1 MKKILHM
8 TPGDVRSGVYR
19 YIFNNL
25 EYMDKKK
32 YKHGFLTR
40 AAAELVKSNEYNKY
54 HFTIHPFYSTQREN
68 PKELENEVRSV
79 LECYDIIHLH
89 TSSWRGFM
97 IEQIAMDINMEK
109 VIVHSHSTGIDI
121 QDDKERI
128 AQIKE
133 HLEYRKKFGEQYA
146 TDFCACSKSAAEWL
160 FGDSISPEKITYMPN
175 AVDTLKYRYNNTTRQ
190 QVRERLHLE
199 ERFVVG
205 HVGRYSY
212 TKNQELLIRCI
223 ANIKDKYP
231 NITLICIGQG
241 ELKEYF
247 AALIEQLH
255 VKARVILL
263 DWQSRIWEYLQAF
276 DLFCLPSKFEGFPI
290 SVVEAQAAGLPCL
303 VSSTVTEEV
312 AITPLVRFVSCDQI
326 QWERAIINCMYS
338 RVENRYGYDELVAER
353 GFDIRRSA
361 GMLEELYDR

>member
-255 VKARVILL
+255 VKDRVILL
-263 DWQSRIWEYLQAF
+263 D
-276 DLFCLPSKFEGFPI
+276 
-290 SVVEAQAAGLPCL
+290 
-303 VSSTVTEEV
+303 
-312 AITPLVRFVSCDQI
+312 
-326 QWERAIINCMYS
+326 
-338 RVENRYGYDELVAER
+338 
-353 GFDIRRSA
+353 
-361 GMLEELYDR
+361 

>member
-1 MKKILHM
+1 M
-8 TPGDVRSGVYR
+8 
-19 YIFNNL
+19 
-25 EYMDKKK
+25 
-32 YKHGFLTR
+32 
-40 AAAELVKSNEYNKY
+40 
-54 HFTIHPFYSTQREN
+54 
-68 PKELENEVRSV
+68 
-79 LECYDIIHLH
+79 
-89 TSSWRGFM
+89 
-97 IEQIAMDINMEK
+97 
-109 VIVHSHSTGIDI
+109 
-121 QDDKERI
+121 
-128 AQIKE
+128 
-133 HLEYRKKFGEQYA
+133 
-146 TDFCACSKSAAEWL
+146 
-160 FGDSISPEKITYMPN
+160 
-175 AVDTLKYRYNNTTRQ
+175 KYRYNNTTRQ

-255 VKARVILL
+255 VKDRVILL